1 MQGSTVDNKSQIA
14 NAKLA
19 EGIAS
24 EQEAVEQV
32 GHHGHPDHRMF
43 GLYIFLVSDS
53 MTFLGFFAALLI
65 YRAIMPVWPPEGMPE
80 FELLIP
86 LINTSI
92 LVASS
97 FVMHE
102 GQKALKKDDVKG
114 LQKWFGITA
123 AMGAIFLAGQ
133 VYEYSH
139 AEFGLTTNLLASCFY
154 VLTGFHGLHVMTGVL
169 LILCVLWRSREAG
182 HYSSGSHF
190 GVEAAEIYWHFVDV
204 IWLVLFVLVY
214 LLN

>member
-1 MQGSTVDNKSQIA
+1 MQGSTVDNQSQIA
-14 NAKLA
+14 
-19 EGIAS
+19 IAS
-24 EQEAVEQV
+24 EQAAEQ
-32 GHHGHPDHRMF
+32 GHHEHPDYRMF

-53 MTFLGFFAALLI
+53 MTFIGFFAALLI

-86 LINTSI
+86 VINTSI

-102 GQKALKKDDVKG
+102 GQKALKKDDIKG
-114 LQKWFGITA
+114 LQTWFGITA
-123 AMGAIFLAGQ
+123 AMGAVFLAGQ
-133 VYEYSH
+133 IYEYSH

-154 VLTGFHGLHVMTGVL
+154 VLTGFHGLHVLTGVL
-169 LILCVLWRSREAG
+169 LILCVLWRSRAAG
-182 HYSSGSHF
+182 HYSSSSHF

-204 IWLVLFVLVY
+204 IWLVLFVIVY

>member
-14 NAKLA
+14 
-19 EGIAS
+19 IAS

-32 GHHGHPDHRMF
+32 GHHGHHGHPDHRMF

-102 GQKALKKDDVKG
+102 GQKALKQDNVKG

-123 AMGAIFLAGQ
+123 AMGAVFLAGQ

-139 AEFGLTTNLLASCFY
+139 AEFSLTTNLLASCFY

-169 LILCVLWRSREAG
+169 LILCVLWRSRQAG
-182 HYSSGSHF
+182 HYSSNSHF

-214 LLN
+214 LIN

>member
-14 NAKLA
+14 
-19 EGIAS
+19 IAS
-24 EQEAVEQV
+24 EQDAEH

-43 GLYIFLVSDS
+43 GLYVFLVSDS
-53 MTFLGFFAALLI
+53 MTFAGFFAALLI

-80 FELLIP
+80 FELLVP
-86 LINTSI
+86 VINTSI

-102 GQKALKKDDVKG
+102 GQKALKQDDVKG
-114 LQKWFGITA
+114 LQKYFAITA
-123 AMGAIFLAGQ
+123 AMGFVFLLGQ

-139 AEFGLTTNLLASCFY
+139 AEFGLTENLLASCFY
-154 VLTGFHGLHVMTGVL
+154 VLTGFHGLHVLTGVA

-182 HYSSGSHF
+182 HYSASSHF

-214 LLN
+214 LIN

>member
-1 MQGSTVDNKSQIA
+1 MQGSTVNNTQIA
-14 NAKLA
+14 
-19 EGIAS
+19 IAS
-24 EQEAVEQV
+24 EQEAEQ
-32 GHHGHPDHRMF
+32 GHHGHPDYRMI

-80 FELLIP
+80 FELLVPI
-86 LINTSI
+86 INTSI

-102 GQKALKKDDVKG
+102 GQKAIKSNDVKG

-123 AMGAIFLAGQ
+123 AMGAVFLAGQ
-133 VYEYSH
+133 AYEYFN
-139 AEFGLTTNLLASCFY
+139 AEFGLTSNLLASCFY
-154 VLTGFHGLHVMTGVL
+154 VLTGFHGLHVLTGVL
-169 LILCVLWRSREAG
+169 LILSVIWRSREEG
-182 HYSSGSHF
+182 HYSSSSHF

-204 IWLVLFVLVY
+204 IWLVLFILVY
-214 LLN
+214 LIN

>member
-14 NAKLA
+14 
-19 EGIAS
+19 IAS
-24 EQEAVEQV
+24 EQEAVGQV
-32 GHHGHPDHRMF
+32 EHHEHPDFRMI
-43 GLYIFLVSDS
+43 GLYIFLISDS
-53 MTFLGFFAALLI
+53 MTFIGFFAALLI

-86 LINTSI
+86 IINTAI
-92 LVASS
+92 LVTSS

-102 GQKALKKDDVKG
+102 GQKALKQDNIRG

-123 AMGAIFLAGQ
+123 AMGAVFLAGQ

-139 AEFGLTTNLLASCFY
+139 AEFSLTTNLLASCFY

-169 LILCVLWRSREAG
+169 LILCVLWRSRQEG

-214 LLN
+214 LIN

>member
-14 NAKLA
+14 
-19 EGIAS
+19 IAS
-24 EQEAVEQV
+24 EQEAV
-32 GHHGHPDHRMF
+32 GHAEHHEHPDFRMI

-86 LINTSI
+86 IINTAI
-92 LVASS
+92 LVTSI

-102 GQKALKKDDVKG
+102 GQKALKQDNIQG

-123 AMGAIFLAGQ
+123 AMGAVFLAGQ

-139 AEFGLTTNLLASCFY
+139 AEFSLTTNLLASCFY
-154 VLTGFHGLHVMTGVL
+154 VLTGFHGLHVLTGVL
-169 LILCVLWRSREAG
+169 LILCVLWRSRQEG

-214 LLN
+214 LIN

>member
-1 MQGSTVDNKSQIA
+1 MQGSTVDSKSQIA
-14 NAKLA
+14 
-19 EGIAS
+19 IAS
-24 EQEAVEQV
+24 EQEAPEH
-32 GHHGHPDHRMF
+32 GHHEHPDFRMI

-86 LINTSI
+86 IVNTAI

-102 GQKALKKDDVKG
+102 GQKALKENNDVKG

-123 AMGAIFLAGQ
+123 AMGAVFLLGQ

-139 AEFGLTTNLLASCFY
+139 AEFGLTDNLLASCFY
-154 VLTGFHGLHVMTGVL
+154 VLTGFHGLHVLTGVL
-169 LILCVLWRSREAG
+169 LIVCVLWRSREKG
-182 HYSSGSHF
+182 HYSSSSHF

-214 LLN
+214 LINNPA

>member
-1 MQGSTVDNKSQIA
+1 MQGSTVNNTQIA
-14 NAKLA
+14 
-19 EGIAS
+19 IAS
-24 EQEAVEQV
+24 EQEAEQ
-32 GHHGHPDHRMF
+32 GHHGHPDYRMI

-80 FELLIP
+80 FELLVPI
-86 LINTSI
+86 INTSI

-102 GQKALKKDDVKG
+102 GQKAIKSNDVKG

-123 AMGAIFLAGQ
+123 AMGAVFLAGQ
-133 VYEYSH
+133 AYEYFN
-139 AEFGLTTNLLASCFY
+139 AEFGLTSNLLASCFY
-154 VLTGFHGLHVMTGVL
+154 VLTGFHGLHVLTGVL
-169 LILCVLWRSREAG
+169 LILCVIWRSREAG
-182 HYSSGSHF
+182 HYSSSSHF

-214 LLN
+214 LINN

>member
-1 MQGSTVDNKSQIA
+1 MQGSTVDNQSQIA
-14 NAKLA
+14 
-19 EGIAS
+19 IAS
-24 EQEAVEQV
+24 EQEAEHGH
-32 GHHGHPDHRMF
+32 GHHEHPDFRMI
-43 GLYIFLVSDS
+43 GLYVFLISDS

-80 FELLIP
+80 FELLVPI
-86 LINTSI
+86 INTSI

-102 GQKALKKDDVKG
+102 GQKALKNDNDVEG

-123 AMGAIFLAGQ
+123 VMGAIFLGGQ

-139 AEFGLTTNLLASCFY
+139 AEFGLTSNLLASCFY
-154 VLTGFHGLHVMTGVL
+154 VLTGFHGLHVLTGVL
-169 LILCVLWRSREAG
+169 LILCVLWRSRENG
-182 HYSSGSHF
+182 HYSASSHF

-214 LLN
+214 LINN

>member
-1 MQGSTVDNKSQIA
+1 MQGSTLDNKSQIA
-14 NAKLA
+14 
-19 EGIAS
+19 IAS
-24 EQEAVEQV
+24 EQEALEH
-32 GHHGHPDHRMF
+32 GHHEHPDFRMI

-80 FELLIP
+80 FELLVPIV
-86 LINTSI
+86 NTSI

-102 GQKALKKDDVKG
+102 GQKALKKNNDVKG

-123 AMGAIFLAGQ
+123 AMGAVFLLGQ

-139 AEFGLTTNLLASCFY
+139 AEFGLTDNLLASCFY
-154 VLTGFHGLHVMTGVL
+154 VLTGFHGLHVLTGVL
-169 LILCVLWRSREAG
+169 LIVCVLWRSREKG
-182 HYSSGSHF
+182 HYSSSSHF

-214 LLN
+214 LINNPA

>member
-1 MQGSTVDNKSQIA
+1 MQSSIDNKSQIA
-14 NAKLA
+14 
-19 EGIAS
+19 IAS
-24 EQEAVEQV
+24 EAETEH

-43 GLYIFLVSDS
+43 GLYVFLVSDS
-53 MTFLGFFAALLI
+53 MTFAGFFAALLI

-86 LINTSI
+86 VINTSI

-102 GQKALKKDDVKG
+102 GQKALKNNDDVGG
-114 LQKWFGITA
+114 LQKYFGITA
-123 AMGAIFLAGQ
+123 LMGIVFLLGQ

-169 LILCVLWRSREAG
+169 LILCVLWRSRQAG
-182 HYSSGSHF
+182 HYSASSHF

-214 LLN
+214 LINN

>member
-19 EGIAS
+19 EGIAF
-24 EQEAVEQV
+24 EQEAEQ

-53 MTFLGFFAALLI
+53 MTFIGFFAALLI
-65 YRAIMPVWPPEGMPE
+65 YRAIMPVWPPEGTSE
-80 FELLIP
+80 LELLVPI
-86 LINTSI
+86 INTSI

-102 GQKALKKDDVKG
+102 GQKALKNGNVKG
-114 LQKWFGITA
+114 LQKWFAITA
-123 AMGAIFLAGQ
+123 AMGALFLAGQ
-133 VYEYSH
+133 AYEYFH
-139 AEFGLTTNLLASCFY
+139 AEFGLTTNLFASCFY
-154 VLTGFHGLHVMTGVL
+154 VLTGFHGLHVLTGVL
-169 LILCVLWRSREAG
+169 LILSVLWRSRESG
-182 HYSSGSHF
+182 HYSSSSHF

-214 LLN
+214 LIN

>member
-14 NAKLA
+14 
-19 EGIAS
+19 IAS
-24 EQEAVEQV
+24 EQEAVGQV
-32 GHHGHPDHRMF
+32 EHHEHPDFRMI

-53 MTFLGFFAALLI
+53 MTFIGFFAALLI

-86 LINTSI
+86 IINTAI
-92 LVASS
+92 LVTSS

-102 GQKALKKDDVKG
+102 GQKALKQDNVQG

-123 AMGAIFLAGQ
+123 AMGAVFLAGQ

-139 AEFGLTTNLLASCFY
+139 AEFSLTTNLLASCFY

-169 LILCVLWRSREAG
+169 LILCVLWRSREPG

-214 LLN
+214 LIN

>member
-1 MQGSTVDNKSQIA
+1 MQGSTVNNTQIA
-14 NAKLA
+14 
-19 EGIAS
+19 IAS
-24 EQEAVEQV
+24 EQEAEQ
-32 GHHGHPDHRMF
+32 GHHGHPDYRMV

-80 FELLIP
+80 FELLVPI
-86 LINTSI
+86 INTSI

-102 GQKALKKDDVKG
+102 GQKAIKSNDVKG

-123 AMGAIFLAGQ
+123 AMGAVFLAGQ
-133 VYEYSH
+133 AYEYFH
-139 AEFGLTTNLLASCFY
+139 AEFGLTSNLLASCFY

-182 HYSSGSHF
+182 HYSSSSHF

-204 IWLVLFVLVY
+204 IWLVLFILVY
-214 LLN
+214 LIN

>member
-1 MQGSTVDNKSQIA
+1 MQGSTVDNESQIA
-14 NAKLA
+14 
-19 EGIAS
+19 IAS
-24 EQEAVEQV
+24 EQEAQHGH

-43 GLYIFLVSDS
+43 GLYVFLVSDS

-65 YRAIMPVWPPEGMPE
+65 YRATMPVWPPEGMPE

-86 LINTSI
+86 IINTAI

-102 GQKALKKDDVKG
+102 GQKALKQNDVKG
-114 LQKWFGITA
+114 LQKYFAITA
-123 AMGAIFLAGQ
+123 AMGAVFLLGQ

-154 VLTGFHGLHVMTGVL
+154 VLTGFHGLHVTTGVL

-182 HYSSGSHF
+182 HYTASSHF
-190 GVEAAEIYWHFVDV
+190 GVEAAEIYWHFVDA
-204 IWLVLFVLVY
+204 IWLLLFVLVY
-214 LLN
+214 LINN

>member
-14 NAKLA
+14 
-19 EGIAS
+19 IAS
-24 EQEAVEQV
+24 EQEAAQ

-43 GLYIFLVSDS
+43 GLYVFLVSDS
-53 MTFLGFFAALLI
+53 MTFIGFFAALLI

-86 LINTSI
+86 IINTAI

-102 GQKALKKDDVKG
+102 GQKALKKNDIKG
-114 LQKWFGITA
+114 LQTYFGITA
-123 AMGAIFLAGQ
+123 AMGAVFLAGQ

-154 VLTGFHGLHVMTGVL
+154 VLTGFHGLHVLTGVL
-169 LILCVLWRSREAG
+169 LILCVLWRSREKG
-182 HYSSGSHF
+182 HYTSGSHF
-190 GVEAAEIYWHFVDV
+190 GVEAAEIYWHFVDA
-204 IWLVLFVLVY
+204 IWLVLFILVY
-214 LLN
+214 LIN

>member
-1 MQGSTVDNKSQIA
+1 MQGSTVDNQSQIA
-14 NAKLA
+14 
-19 EGIAS
+19 IAA
-24 EQEAVEQV
+24 EQESAHGE
-32 GHHGHPDHRMF
+32 HHGHPDYRMI
-43 GLYIFLVSDS
+43 GLYIFLISDS

-86 LINTSI
+86 VINTAV

-102 GQKALKKDDVKG
+102 GQKALKQDDDVQG

-123 AMGAIFLAGQ
+123 AMGIVFLLGQ

-154 VLTGFHGLHVMTGVL
+154 VLTGFHGLHVLTGVL
-169 LILCVLWRSREAG
+169 LILCVLWRSREQG
-182 HYSSGSHF
+182 HYSSTSHF
-190 GVEAAEIYWHFVDV
+190 GVEAAEIYWHFVDA
-204 IWLVLFVLVY
+204 IWLVLFVIVY

>member
-14 NAKLA
+14 IAA
-19 EGIAS
+19 EQAAEHG
-24 EQEAVEQV
+24 E
-32 GHHGHPDHRMF
+32 HHEHPDFRMI

-53 MTFLGFFAALLI
+53 MTFIGFFAALLI

-86 LINTSI
+86 IINTAI

-102 GQKALKKDDVKG
+102 GQKALKENNDVKG

-123 AMGAIFLAGQ
+123 AMGAVFLLGQ

-139 AEFGLTTNLLASCFY
+139 AEFGLTSNLLASCFY
-154 VLTGFHGLHVMTGVL
+154 VLTGFHGLHVLTGVL
-169 LILCVLWRSREAG
+169 LILCVLWRSRQEG
-182 HYSSGSHF
+182 HYSSSSHF
-190 GVEAAEIYWHFVDV
+190 GVEAAEIYWHFVDA

-214 LLN
+214 LINN

>member
-14 NAKLA
+14 
-19 EGIAS
+19 IAS
-24 EQEAVEQV
+24 EQEAVGQV
-32 GHHGHPDHRMF
+32 EHHEHPDFRMI
-43 GLYIFLVSDS
+43 GLYIFLISDS
-53 MTFLGFFAALLI
+53 MTFIGFFAALLI

-86 LINTSI
+86 IINTAI
-92 LVASS
+92 LVTSS

-102 GQKALKKDDVKG
+102 GQKALKQDNIRG

-123 AMGAIFLAGQ
+123 AMGAVFLAGQ

-139 AEFGLTTNLLASCFY
+139 AEFSLTTNLLASCFY

-169 LILCVLWRSREAG
+169 LILCVLWRSREPG

-214 LLN
+214 LIN